1 MGAHKLEKGDI
12 VKIIAGQLI
21 RTVGVVLEKKY
32 TCHDYQFDQFLILV
46 DGKITSRNRQD
57 LAYMSSQS

>member
-12 VKIIAGQLI
+12 VKIIAGQKI
-21 RTVGVVLEKKY
+21 GTVGVVLEKKY
-32 TCHDYQFDQFLILV
+32 TSHDYQFDQFLILV

-57 LAYMSSQS
+57 LAYMSSQN